1 MLSLTRSNDWFACTF
16 IFTLQDQNQ
25 PFEIVCIIFNR
36 FSYFALLNLN
46 AWQVDPNSWL
56 GSSQSWQRWVAAP
69 RSQQTAHIWGQ
80 TKVNLTKPQTCQPS
94 ERIRLPYS
102 SHDICSVQE
111 ENNKTSY
118 FLMPLKAFILHDCNV
133 CSPSRSCFFFVVSPQ
148 GTFLQ
153 ENKTKKWWLRNFR
166 NIFLVQEKSDNERV
180 TRKINFPH
188 YWRLENVFPVAE
200 SGFWGH
206 NSH

>member
-1 MLSLTRSNDWFACTF
+1 M
-16 IFTLQDQNQ
+16 Q
-25 PFEIVCIIFNR
+25 P
-36 FSYFALLNLN
+36 LN

-153 ENKTKKWWLRNFR
+153 KKKQKSADCKISEIFFWFRKHNLSLRIKSRSPNENLRPLSHTK
-166 NIFLVQEKSDNERV
+166 
-180 TRKINFPH
+180 
-188 YWRLENVFPVAE
+188 YA
-200 SGFWGH
+200 H
-206 NSH
+206 N

>member
-1 MLSLTRSNDWFACTF
+1 M
-16 IFTLQDQNQ
+16 Q
-25 PFEIVCIIFNR
+25 P
-36 FSYFALLNLN
+36 LN

-56 GSSQSWQRWVAAP
+56 GSPQSWQRWVAAP

-118 FLMPLKAFILHDCNV
+118 FLMRLKAFILHYCNV
-133 CSPSRSCFFFVVSPQ
+133 CSPSRSCFFFVMSPQ
-148 GTFLQ
+148 GTFFAR
-153 ENKTKKWWLRNFR
+153 KKCKKVLIAKFPKYFSGSGKISLKIRQRESNEKNQFSSLLKPRKRLFKWLKVVLEAIFPTNWGCICSGHQKCPNREWGKVSFR
-166 NIFLVQEKSDNERV
+166 
-180 TRKINFPH
+180 
-188 YWRLENVFPVAE
+188 
-200 SGFWGH
+200 
-206 NSH
+206 